1 MIRNTAIPN
10 QDSTIG
16 QPYPLSGVNYYWG
29 WGLVTGFKA
38 QSGME
43 IDDYYTFY
51 KYLPTYQGGMY
62 DNIIDFNN
70 ELTTITPTQS
80 SYEEWTKYGG
90 NMDKVL
96 SYALYEGLGLYE

>member
-1 MIRNTAIPN
+1 MYHNKYRNGLIQT
-10 QDSTIG
+10 STIKFLPDIILCIIYNFAYKSLKI
-16 QPYPLSGVNYYWG
+16 QITSDNFNKKFVNYIYS
-29 WGLVTGFKA
+29 TIF
-38 QSGME
+38 
-43 IDDYYTFY
+43 IFN
-51 KYLPTYQGGMY
+51 
-62 DNIIDFNN
+62 NIIDFNN